1 MTVDTLTTGTVT
13 VSPLLRRL
21 AEEGATGTLSRD
33 RGRLHLVDGRI
44 VHAEAPD
51 SPPLDVL
58 LTTGSTLPAA
68 ALAAARAGGGDTG
81 EVVRGLLAAGL
92 VGAGTLE
99 LCHLGA
105 LHDAAYFTL
114 APAGGPARFRY
125 GSAHPL
131 AVAHPV
137 DAGAVERECLR
148 RRAFLDR
155 LHPSDVLDHAPLR
168 RLTTGGPVAV
178 SPRRRPVLALVDGH
192 RTAPEIARELG
203 RPAYHTLVD
212 LRRLAAAGL
221 VGPVRAPRRGERP
234 RHGAPPGTPVAPGT
248 PPGALAASRPRLGGG
263 LLPEVPDPDIALLR
277 RLRDALEAAL

>member
-1 MTVDTLTTGTVT
+1 METLTHGTTTT

-21 AEEGATGTLSRD
+21 ADEGATGTLSRD
-33 RGRLHLVDGRI
+33 RGRLHLVAGRI

-68 ALAAARAGGGDTG
+68 ALATARAGNEDTG
-81 EVVRGLLAAGL
+81 AFVRALVAAGL

-105 LHDAAYFTL
+105 LHDAAYFAL
-114 APAGGPARFRY
+114 APSGGPARFRY
-125 GSAHPL
+125 GDAHPL

-137 DAGAVERECLR
+137 DAGAVERECRR

-155 LHPSDVLDHAPLR
+155 LHPCDVLDHAPLR
-168 RLTTGGPVAV
+168 RLAPGAALAV
-178 SPRRRPVLALVDGH
+178 SARRTPVLALVDGH
-192 RTAPEIARELG
+192 RTAPEIARALG

-221 VGPVRAPRRGERP
+221 VGPVRAPRRTGRP
-234 RHGAPPGTPVAPGT
+234 RHAAAPGT
-248 PPGALAASRPRLGGG
+248 PPPPGTPPGVRAAPRPQFGAG
-263 LLPEVPDPDIALLR
+263 LLPRVQDPDIALLR

>member
-1 MTVDTLTTGTVT
+1 MTVDTLTTEAVT

-58 LTTGSTLPAA
+58 LTSGSTLPAA

-81 EVVRGLLAAGL
+81 EVVRGLLDAGL

-105 LHDAAYFTL
+105 LHDAAYFAL

-168 RLTTGGPVAV
+168 RRATGGPVAV
-178 SPRRRPVLALVDGH
+178 SARRRPVLALVDGH

-221 VGPVRAPRRGERP
+221 VGPVRAPRRAERP
-234 RHGAPPGTPVAPGT
+234 RHAAAPGTPVAPGT
-248 PPGALAASRPRLGGG
+248 PPGALAGPRPHLGGG
-263 LLPEVPDPDIALLR
+263 VLPRVQDPDIALLR